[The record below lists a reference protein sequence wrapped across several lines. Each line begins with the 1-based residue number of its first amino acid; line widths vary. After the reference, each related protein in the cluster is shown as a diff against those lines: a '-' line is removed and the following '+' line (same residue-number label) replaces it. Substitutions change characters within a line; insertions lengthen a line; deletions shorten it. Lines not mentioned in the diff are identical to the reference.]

1 MKFIYLLFYT
11 IINFLCVSSLTFSDS
26 LARLDE
32 ALSLSID
39 SELQGQQDNY
49 YSSLESQLDNIDNFQ
64 DIEAEFKEEDLNSNK

>member
-1 MKFIYLLFYT
+1 
-11 IINFLCVSSLTFSDS
+11 